1 MRTGRA
7 LRHPSSPATPH
18 PRGQQ
23 APVRPAGVGGLR
35 PAERRGC
42 ARAPREHAETPSGP
56 AGGVSRERLPPA
68 GCRPGPRTARQTRP
82 AGVSPAPSSPPALR
96 AGRPGRLH
104 LAPPGSTRQRR
115 GSRQHLATPGASAP
129 RSPQGPTH
137 LSAPS
142 PQAGSL
148 APTAQRPPQTAQ
160 PLGGTAV
167 LTGRSPQSPREAH
180 GDSPD
185 GGPAEALQAT
195 QPGQCGEGPR
205 ASGSGA

>member
-23 APVRPAGVGGLR
+23 APLRPAGVGGLC

-104 LAPPGSTRQRR
+104 PAEARERAAPGHTGGLGPPQPAGTHAPLRPLPAGRQPGPDHSQR
-115 GSRQHLATPGASAP
+115 T
-129 RSPQGPTH
+129 
-137 LSAPS
+137 
-142 PQAGSL
+142 
-148 APTAQRPPQTAQ
+148 PQTAQ

-167 LTGRSPQSPREAH
+167 LMGRSPQSPREAH
-180 GDSPD
+180 GDSPN
-185 GGPAEALQAT
+185 GGPAEALRAT